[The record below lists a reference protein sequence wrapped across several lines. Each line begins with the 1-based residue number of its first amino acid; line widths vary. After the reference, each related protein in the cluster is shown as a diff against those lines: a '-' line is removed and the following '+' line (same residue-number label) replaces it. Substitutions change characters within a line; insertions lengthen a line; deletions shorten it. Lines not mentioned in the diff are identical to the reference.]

1 MRSYKRDKTQEEKKA
16 DRRIRLERKQTEKM
30 KVFGRGQEGFT
41 MIEAILAIALI
52 GILTAIALPKFVD
65 HLEAGTKAAAVATLE
80 AGREAVRLDF
90 AKQIMEGNYNDP
102 FTKTKKEGQK
112 LHPEDQDKLE
122 TMLQDGFN
130 YYPGGFKWV
139 LVKKGSITSAPI
151 LGAQLKGVVL

>member
-1 MRSYKRDKTQEEKKA
+1 VRSYKRDKTQEQKKA

-41 MIEAILAIALI
+41 LIEAILSIALI
-52 GILTAIALPKFVD
+52 GMLMAIALPKFVD
-65 HLEAGTKAAAVATLE
+65 HLEAGTKAVAEATLE

-90 AKQIMEGNYNDP
+90 AKQIMEGDYKDP

-122 TMLQDGFN
+122 AMLQDGFS
-130 YYPGGFKWV
+130 YPGGFKWV
-139 LVKKGSITSAPI
+139 LVKKGSTTSAPI
-151 LGAQLKGVVL
+151 LGARLKGVVL